1 MPSAIPVD
9 AMDVVPDSEP
19 ARRGI
24 QSSPKKAGP
33 KKPVAAPQKT
43 AQVHPAEGTAGKGKA
58 KVANEDSEMS
68 APDEDPK
75 RLADAEED
83 EEEEEIPL
91 AVVAAAPKKR
101 GRPPAKKNAKAGKGK
116 EVAPPPPSAPAVNLI
131 RLFYIRS

>member
-1 MPSAIPVD
+1 MYIYLRFYTCIYHISLCRREFPPPKSLTATTAPSAPSLPSAIPVD

-58 KVANEDSEMS
+58 KMANEDSEMS

-91 AVVAAAPKKR
+91 AVVAAAPK
-101 GRPPAKKNAKAGKGK
+101 
-116 EVAPPPPSAPAVNLI
+116 
-131 RLFYIRS
+131 